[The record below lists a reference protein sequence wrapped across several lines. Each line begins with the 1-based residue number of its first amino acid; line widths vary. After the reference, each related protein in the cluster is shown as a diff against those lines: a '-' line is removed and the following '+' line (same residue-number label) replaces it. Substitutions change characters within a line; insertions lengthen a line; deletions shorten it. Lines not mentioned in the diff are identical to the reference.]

1 MTLRP
6 APAVLLLTLALCACA
21 DINRMTHPT
30 PPPAE
35 KPAPAA
41 TAQPAPQAT
50 NPRAVPDTALRS
62 LCADPTTEAFAAF
75 TASLG
80 SGAPGSDKAAPSVSP
95 AVREAIVMAALRAQW
110 SSLMHD
116 QLYRICEAY
125 YNKAIAGPQVMQLI
139 LRSQDLTLA
148 TVAVE
153 HLTGAIA
160 LGTHAAAVGP
170 AGGPPSS
177 GLTQLRGLLDAARK
191 NEQAKNAA
199 LEADKQD
206 LAKKKASLE
215 QSQTALTDAESSR
228 DSKADKKQLAEA
240 TAQAEREL
248 AAAAQNVKTGQDL
261 AAEATKTRQAI
272 EKGLETAQLEE
283 KAAPIAA
290 APAPPAQPARL
301 DEGSVAQVATAV
313 KEMVLA
319 LVNKSYLADGCFALL
334 TADRP
339 GPLKDEQAQARAE
352 QVKFC
357 MGIVQ
362 SSVTR

>member
-6 APAVLLLTLALCACA
+6 VLAVLLLVLGLCACA

-35 KPAPAA
+35 KPATA
-41 TAQPAPQAT
+41 AQPAPPAT
-50 NPRAVPDTALRS
+50 NPGPVPDIALRR

-75 TASLG
+75 TASL
-80 SGAPGSDKAAPSVSP
+80 GAPGSDKAAPSVSP

-125 YNKAIAGPQVMQLI
+125 YSKAIAGPQVMQLL
-139 LRSQDLTLA
+139 LRSQDVTLA

-160 LGTHAAAVGP
+160 LNAHASAVGP
-170 AGGPPSS
+170 VGAAPSS
-177 GLTQLRGLLDAARK
+177 GMVQLRGLLDVARK
-191 NEQAKNAA
+191 NEDAKNAA
-199 LEADKQD
+199 AEADKQD
-206 LAKKKASLE
+206 LVKKKAILQE
-215 QSQTALTDAESSR
+215 KQTAQNNAASR
-228 DSKADKKQLAEA
+228 DSKEEKLQLAEA
-240 TAQAEREL
+240 TAQAEHDV
-248 AAAAQNVKTGQDL
+248 AAAAQNVKSAQDL
-261 AAEATKTRQAI
+261 ANEATQTRQAI
-272 EKGLETAQLEE
+272 EKGLETALLEG
-283 KAAPIAA
+283 KATPSAGAA
-290 APAPPAQPARL
+290 VPAPSAPPVKL
-301 DEGSVAQVATAV
+301 DDGAVTGVAAAV
-313 KEMVLA
+313 KEIVLTI
-319 LVNKSYLADGCFALL
+319 VNKSYLADGCFALL

-339 GPLKDEQAQARAE
+339 GPLKDEEAQARAE